1 MKERKDMAPF
11 MKNVVFFALFAN
23 LFILVSAD
31 SRCADNS
38 LSHSRQYK
46 STKNYVCCAD
56 GECHPKTCFNIFC
69 LQDKDCTNQRDKLI
83 CCGNRCVFGSNFARR
98 SCSLDS
104 DPTWRARV
112 KITPREKRRHACRC
126 VRVAFSRV
134 G

>member
-46 STKNYVCCAD
+46 STENYVCCED

-83 CCGNRCVFGSNFARR
+83 CCGNRCVFGSNFAGR